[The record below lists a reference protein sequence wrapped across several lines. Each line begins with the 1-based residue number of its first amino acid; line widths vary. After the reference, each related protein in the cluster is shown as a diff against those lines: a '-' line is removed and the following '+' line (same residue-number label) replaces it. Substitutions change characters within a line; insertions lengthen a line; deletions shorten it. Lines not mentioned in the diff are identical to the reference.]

1 MPASW
6 TSEPGGPLFCPDLS
20 TIIVFSNS
28 QAEISWSLLISQQ
41 YGLGN
46 VEQSSSALKRI
57 WEISMLPIPWALLW
71 YYIPKA
77 GKRSPTTRSSM
88 ILFSDNPWLLIHRN
102 QNSYIHKSI
111 HEPEWKSCEYNHSGC
126 ADRNSSAVLFFKK
139 IKRLE
144 KIVVK
149 ISPE

>member
-1 MPASW
+1 MPTSW

-57 WEISMLPIPWALLW
+57 WEISMLQFHEHYFGITFQKLERDLQRPGVPWFYFLTIPGCSFTGIKIAISTRV
-71 YYIPKA
+71 YISQNEKA
-77 GKRSPTTRSSM
+77 VNTIT
-88 ILFSDNPWLLIHRN
+88 
-102 QNSYIHKSI
+102 Q
-111 HEPEWKSCEYNHSGC
+111 
-126 ADRNSSAVLFFKK
+126 AVLTEILVQFYFFFK